1 MIRRL
6 LLPFAI
12 GSCATPT
19 GHDATPSGPPPT
31 LAASVTGEASAA
43 PVAELTPFPPSPL
56 SSAAGAPSSSAAA
69 PPKLAPL
76 AGAGE
81 LVPLVVP
88 DHRDAMVS
96 IPLGATDS
104 RPVVL
109 ALHGN
114 YDRPEWQC
122 GVWREVTKG
131 YPFIVCPRGVPRRD
145 APPSQ
150 DRWTYGKPADVRRE
164 VDAALSALR
173 VRFGDYVAPGPIVYA
188 GFSLGAILGVGIV
201 AGDAD
206 RFPRAVLIEGGLS
219 AWSQARAKAYA
230 DAGGKRVLF
239 ACGQRSCKA
248 ESKGPEKLL
257 GRLGVET
264 RSVYGGEVGHTYD
277 GPVAD
282 EVARALP
289 WLVSDDPRWS
299 LP

>member
-1 MIRRL
+1 MVHRL
-6 LLPFAI
+6 SLAALAI
-12 GSCATPT
+12 ASCATPT
-19 GHDATPSGPPPT
+19 GHDSTPSAPPAAAETATAPT
-31 LAASVTGEASAA
+31 EALPVSASRELTLVSPSPPAASSE
-43 PVAELTPFPPSPL
+43 
-56 SSAAGAPSSSAAA
+56 A
-69 PPKLAPL
+69 PPKLQPL
-76 AGAGE
+76 AGSRE

-88 DHRDAMVS
+88 EHRDAIVS
-96 IPLGATDS
+96 VPLGATGS

-131 YPFIVCPRGVPRRD
+131 YPFVVCPRGVPRRD
-145 APPSQ
+145 APASQ

-164 VDAALSALR
+164 VDAALAALQI
-173 VRFGDYVAPGPIVYA
+173 RFGDYVAPGPIVYA

-219 AWSQARAKAYA
+219 SWSQARAKAYA

-248 ESKGPEKLL
+248 ESKGTEKLL
-257 GRLGVET
+257 GRMGIET

-282 EVARALP
+282 QVAQALP
-289 WLVSDDPRWS
+289 WLISDDPRWS